1 MTQAPNFSASI
12 SDHDPG
18 GKVRLKLGENV
29 HGAASFSPCGSCRFF
44 LERWEGE
51 RHQPFVFWLG
61 MNPST
66 ADASVDDP
74 TICREWGFT
83 KRFGLNRMVKF
94 NVSPYRATNPRDLM
108 LHPFESEY
116 QRNLIEG
123 LIIAS
128 QADIVVLAHGVLPAI
143 ILHWRENWYRGL
155 DQGGIPVRCLG
166 TTKDGHPRHPLYL
179 RKDTPLVEFSLNW
192 NGKP

>member
-1 MTQAPNFSASI
+1 MTTLTCSPSHSE
-12 SDHDPG
+12 HDPG

-29 HGAASFSPCGSCRFF
+29 QGAASFSPCGSCRYS
-44 LERWEGE
+44 LDRWEGD
-51 RHQPFVFWLG
+51 RNQPFVFWLG

-94 NVSPYRATNPRDLM
+94 NVSPYRATDPKNLM
-108 LHPFESEY
+108 LSPFEREY
-116 QRNLIEG
+116 QDNLIKG

-128 QADIVVLAHGVLPAI
+128 QADIVVLAHGVLPAMI
-143 ILHWRENWYRGL
+143 KPWGETWYRGL
-155 DQGGIPVRCLG
+155 DQGGIMTRCLG
-166 TTKDGHPRHPLYL
+166 TTKDGSPRHPLYL
-179 RKDTPLVEFSLNW
+179 RKDALLIEFSLNW
-192 NGKP
+192 KGKP